1 MHSSQPTT
9 RRPRHSLDQEEG
21 LPAAVQ
27 KSPYHPAVIP
37 GTSRLLPIF
46 TYSRPTK
53 KHFARFWLL
62 FPKPLI
68 VQFCLRIRSVHR
80 PSETNM
86 VNGDNGAERALVG
99 RKQGNESAGLLLGTP
114 DAECEAGAWGPRQPS
129 SVSGD
134 GELSRVNAS
143 THRIR
148 MPSRL
153 RINVTFGARSSH

>member
-1 MHSSQPTT
+1 MKRSRTSESDAS
-9 RRPRHSLDQEEG
+9 RASLTY
-21 LPAAVQ
+21 LVAC
-27 KSPYHPAVIP
+27 
-37 GTSRLLPIF
+37 SRYLPILA
-46 TYSRPTK
+46 PTK

-134 GELSRVNAS
+134 GGAVSRKRKHAP
-143 THRIR
+143 H
-148 MPSRL
+148 
-153 RINVTFGARSSH
+153 